1 MALSRYEIRNEYS
14 LADPELYKSANK
26 DDPEALLEGIAMAGL
41 VGVLRQLG
49 DLAQF
54 AAEVFHNLH
63 EEMMATAAR
72 GHSLKSRI
80 QQLEVEFPLI
90 EKAFLSQTNY
100 SAFFYTAGI
109 DWHLNMCVDQNY
121 ITREDL
127 PRFMMDSYKEARGPP
142 RLFLLDKFDVVGDG
156 ACLKRYT
163 DPSFYK
169 VETASLGITKADVQR
184 DKKVRKG
191 KRRLSHGRNG
201 ETPEVIPTPHA
212 KLHQLLLEECVENR
226 VSDPARRVMLKRRLN
241 GFPFDL
247 KTGQSYMKK
256 VLRDPPPDY
265 RELHEVCYSS
275 PLKLLD
281 NNLMPE
287 HVKEKFG
294 SESPDVELTHKSPS
308 ISPDLNDGVL
318 NDSITEMEFE
328 TSNESDHFKPEFE
341 KDEVG
346 LKGPS
351 LQLTNEN
358 PSMTPHLRDAVPNI
372 STDEGVFEAFG
383 IESKYLPKA
392 KAGLE
397 VGNITSILYEDVV
410 EKQIMVDK
418 VRKSEGSIGYQSDDV
433 ASDVEN
439 YMDAVAT
446 MESEREIDSELRR
459 EGNLNVLSNRK
470 RVSDLDAAMP
480 SREAHFSDSQ
490 SMGSSTLSDDGTSSS
505 KKCKSNSSY
514 SSSPQFLAKMTHLV
528 DEVSDEINSYSETGE
543 IKSISRPLKWR
554 GRTRNAGGSKVTAF
568 PTYSSDDIEQTFSS
582 TDVSPGVFVHRD
594 ADASVGENEVSQLKS
609 GLLFAE
615 EVPGAEPSNP
625 TESESKMSLNAC
637 DSTSSATTLQIE
649 YDSSFRGVAENHL
662 LDNGEVKHL
671 TEHSSSKPITSDDT
685 CFTEGYGDQYME
697 EVVDEPIYLLQD
709 VSLTSCTIDGAPLEC
724 EENLSSS
731 PKYQPLTE
739 LANDNPRMSEHP
751 SKPSLKELS
760 ENGLHEDLQNDESGA
775 REVLDV
781 LYSDYV
787 HPSSCTDD
795 TAEEVTSKSS
805 FQKMPQSGDTENDFE
820 GYPVVNQIDSQVT
833 IMPPAEEQ
841 SMEPRLPELETNNRA
856 IDTESIDD
864 NLVKAVSPSKE
875 VEVEERP
882 ISPFQRD
889 PCCKNSLIS
898 GITDILQ
905 PLDPAD
911 SSIDNQIEEQ
921 FLAMSEEQF
930 PDTSLLDTQ
939 NYSDGADHNVIILD
953 RSTMALPAGEITVD
967 MGDQALSGILKVGDT
982 IDIQAPVVL
991 GSVPQPNVETSDNG
1005 DEIPHELSSLAVIVE
1020 RGVSAAGETD
1030 LGKESL
1036 KNCALNEMQ
1045 ASVTADDRLMHNAA
1059 RVKTSSDQI
1068 INLHEL
1074 ARVVGEE
1081 LEGVASRTDL
1091 GEELEGITENVKSS
1105 DVDVKGGRTESNQD
1119 GVDAEVPLS
1128 VMYCES
1134 VTEEK
1139 ENTQKVPS
1147 LLIDYDHSESR
1158 ILFKLSN
1165 SVSES
1170 SLHTDVIGSSTLE
1183 QSEFHMNGVR
1193 AEKNSL
1199 DDDTVDSL
1207 PVPIYHNV
1215 EEQKV
1220 TLPLQQLDEETEVV
1234 RIPGESKMHSYIT
1247 DSSVLN
1253 ESSSKFAHSNA
1264 SSMSTDC
1271 VVEERKDKMSLHQLD
1286 KEKNEVFPIAGQ
1298 SDVMLEPQLTQKM
1311 NSDILGEEGVS
1322 GVDSIYFSRNLLGQQ
1337 LDSELLPWEKPTIDS
1352 VNQHNKP
1359 IGSVSLA
1366 FGLLPE
1372 AVNNDPVEM
1381 PPLPPLPP
1389 VQWRMWK
1396 NQQAYLSHEQAV
1408 LPYNN
1413 ILFPSTSLSAAD
1425 QRAETS
1431 KLILP
1436 SHADAAENSLL
1447 TYESTLDTSDQDCPS
1462 SLKLPLTVNTTHLQ
1476 CLGEVQPVDQDLP
1489 FPLSNSN
1496 LLSLG
1501 GLQSLHNNSLLP
1513 EHEADLDVTEIHSPD
1528 KNLLLNANN
1537 KFPSLSESHSLYQNL
1552 PLPAK
1557 LNEMPQ
1563 YDDHTGTSLNP
1574 SSSGTNGDAA
1584 SACDVELLVDSE
1596 TVVQFNKS
1604 QETSQNKILDQGS
1617 ASSQSNGSND
1627 ASALPPKIENE
1638 QPHDMILCLEGEV
1651 GWPAQDEFKQ
1661 SNVRPMKIPRQ
1672 RNPLMDAVIALD
1684 KSKLRKV
1691 TEQPRTQIQ
1700 KSDDRDSVL
1709 ENLQLKKVTE
1719 QPRTQI
1725 QKADE
1730 RDAVLENL
1738 QLRKVTEQPRTQIQK
1753 ADGRDSLLEQIRSR
1767 SFNLKPTVV
1776 SRPGVQGPTTNL
1788 KLAAILE
1795 KAKTIRQAFAG
1806 SDEDDDDDSWSDS

>member
-127 PRFMMDSYKEARGPP
+127 PRFMMDSYEEARGPP

-191 KRRLSHGRNG
+191 KEELHNIDILSSMFDFKG
-201 ETPEVIPTPHA
+201 
-212 KLHQLLLEECVENR
+212 
-226 VSDPARRVMLKRRLN
+226 RVMLKRRLN
-241 GFPFDL
+241 GFPFDFRNQCH
-247 KTGQSYMKK
+247 TES
-256 VLRDPPPDY
+256 LRILHPLE
-265 RELHEVCYSS
+265 ELHEVCYSS

-328 TSNESDHFKPEFE
+328 TSNESDRFKPEFE
-341 KDEVG
+341 KDEVD
-346 LKGPS
+346 LKSPS

-358 PSMTPHLRDAVPNI
+358 PSMTPHLRDVVPNI

-439 YMDAVAT
+439 YMDAIAT

-480 SREAHFSDSQ
+480 SRQAHFSDSQ

-528 DEVSDEINSYSETGE
+528 DEVSDEINSYNETGE

-615 EVPGAEPSNP
+615 EVPGAEPSNA

-820 GYPVVNQIDSQVT
+820 AYPVVNQIDSQVT

-921 FLAMSEEQF
+921 FSAMSEEQF

-939 NYSDGADHNVIILD
+939 NYSDGADHNAVGPFDEVII
-953 RSTMALPAGEITVD
+953 APA
-967 MGDQALSGILKVGDT
+967 
-982 IDIQAPVVL
+982 
-991 GSVPQPNVETSDNG
+991 
-1005 DEIPHELSSLAVIVE
+1005 
-1020 RGVSAAGETD
+1020 
-1030 LGKESL
+1030 
-1036 KNCALNEMQ
+1036 
-1045 ASVTADDRLMHNAA
+1045 
-1059 RVKTSSDQI
+1059 
-1068 INLHEL
+1068 
-1074 ARVVGEE
+1074 
-1081 LEGVASRTDL
+1081 
-1091 GEELEGITENVKSS
+1091 
-1105 DVDVKGGRTESNQD
+1105 
-1119 GVDAEVPLS
+1119 
-1128 VMYCES
+1128 
-1134 VTEEK
+1134 
-1139 ENTQKVPS
+1139 
-1147 LLIDYDHSESR
+1147 
-1158 ILFKLSN
+1158 
-1165 SVSES
+1165 
-1170 SLHTDVIGSSTLE
+1170 
-1183 QSEFHMNGVR
+1183 
-1193 AEKNSL
+1193 
-1199 DDDTVDSL
+1199 
-1207 PVPIYHNV
+1207 
-1215 EEQKV
+1215 
-1220 TLPLQQLDEETEVV
+1220 
-1234 RIPGESKMHSYIT
+1234 
-1247 DSSVLN
+1247 
-1253 ESSSKFAHSNA
+1253 
-1264 SSMSTDC
+1264 
-1271 VVEERKDKMSLHQLD
+1271 
-1286 KEKNEVFPIAGQ
+1286 
-1298 SDVMLEPQLTQKM
+1298 
-1311 NSDILGEEGVS
+1311 
-1322 GVDSIYFSRNLLGQQ
+1322 
-1337 LDSELLPWEKPTIDS
+1337 
-1352 VNQHNKP
+1352 
-1359 IGSVSLA
+1359 
-1366 FGLLPE
+1366 
-1372 AVNNDPVEM
+1372 
-1381 PPLPPLPP
+1381 
-1389 VQWRMWK
+1389 
-1396 NQQAYLSHEQAV
+1396 
-1408 LPYNN
+1408 
-1413 ILFPSTSLSAAD
+1413 
-1425 QRAETS
+1425 
-1431 KLILP
+1431 
-1436 SHADAAENSLL
+1436 
-1447 TYESTLDTSDQDCPS
+1447 
-1462 SLKLPLTVNTTHLQ
+1462 
-1476 CLGEVQPVDQDLP
+1476 
-1489 FPLSNSN
+1489 
-1496 LLSLG
+1496 
-1501 GLQSLHNNSLLP
+1501 
-1513 EHEADLDVTEIHSPD
+1513 
-1528 KNLLLNANN
+1528 
-1537 KFPSLSESHSLYQNL
+1537 
-1552 PLPAK
+1552 
-1557 LNEMPQ
+1557 
-1563 YDDHTGTSLNP
+1563 
-1574 SSSGTNGDAA
+1574 
-1584 SACDVELLVDSE
+1584 
-1596 TVVQFNKS
+1596 
-1604 QETSQNKILDQGS
+1604 
-1617 ASSQSNGSND
+1617 
-1627 ASALPPKIENE
+1627 
-1638 QPHDMILCLEGEV
+1638 
-1651 GWPAQDEFKQ
+1651 
-1661 SNVRPMKIPRQ
+1661 
-1672 RNPLMDAVIALD
+1672 
-1684 KSKLRKV
+1684 
-1691 TEQPRTQIQ
+1691 
-1700 KSDDRDSVL
+1700 
-1709 ENLQLKKVTE
+1709 
-1719 QPRTQI
+1719 
-1725 QKADE
+1725 
-1730 RDAVLENL
+1730 
-1738 QLRKVTEQPRTQIQK
+1738 
-1753 ADGRDSLLEQIRSR
+1753 
-1767 SFNLKPTVV
+1767 
-1776 SRPGVQGPTTNL
+1776 
-1788 KLAAILE
+1788 
-1795 KAKTIRQAFAG
+1795 
-1806 SDEDDDDDSWSDS
+1806 